1 MESTPIFL
9 ILIWVITFVYVCK
22 QMFRLK
28 LEITFLPR
36 SEKYNYEDHDKM
48 NVEALSNLSTV
59 DVIDKYP
66 AVLMF
71 ASTSCYPCHEAL
83 EQFIVENNKLGI
95 TFKCII
101 SKLDKVADN
110 EFFQKYQDDIQILV
124 VDELIMNQF
133 SVSAFPTFLLLKSK
147 AEISQ
152 VTSSVQMI
160 IKSVKGYNEV
170 GKTMLNKAEIMR
182 LK

>member
-1 MESTPIFL
+1 MESTPFF
-9 ILIWVITFVYVCK
+9 LIWVITFVYACK

-28 LEITFLPR
+28 REITFLSR
-36 SEKYNYEDHDKM
+36 NEKYKYEDHDKM
-48 NVEALSNLSTV
+48 NVVALANLSAV
-59 DVIDKYP
+59 DTIDKYP

-101 SKLDKVADN
+101 SKQFDKVAYND
-110 EFFQKYQDDIQILV
+110 FFQKYQDDIQILV

-133 SVSAFPTFLLLKSK
+133 NVSAFPTFLLLKSK
-147 AEISQ
+147 GEISQ

-160 IKSVKGYNEV
+160 IKSLKGYNKV
-170 GKTMLNKAEIMR
+170 GKTMLDEAEIMR